1 MSSINLTE
9 RERKLL
15 KILGAVVVFGFVYLL
30 IIRPLFSFRERTS
43 REFENNTQNLIKLDK
58 IYEDYIFIKEKNAR
72 YNSLLK
78 NSSGLSTM
86 IEENAQTA
94 GILKNKSYTRDNPS
108 AIQNKFHGL
117 STEVKFEGVD
127 IKSVT
132 NFIYRMENS
141 NRLVKIS
148 YLNIKQA
155 LNQTSTYDVI
165 IKFDSYYLE

>member
-1 MSSINLTE
+1 MINLTD
-9 RERKLL
+9 REQKLL
-15 KILGAVVVFGFVYLL
+15 KILAGIIAIAAVYLL
-30 IIRPLFSFRERTS
+30 IIRPLSSFRERTG
-43 REFENNTQNLIKLDK
+43 REFDNNTQNLIKLDK
-58 IYEDYIFIKEKNAR
+58 IFDEYIAAKEKNAR

-78 NSSGLSTM
+78 NSSGLTTL
-86 IEENAQTA
+86 IEENAQSVN
-94 GILKNKSYTRDNPS
+94 ILKNKSYNRDNPS
-108 AIQNKFHGL
+108 SLQNKYRGL

-127 IKSVT
+127 IKSVV
-132 NFIYRMENS
+132 NFIYKMENS